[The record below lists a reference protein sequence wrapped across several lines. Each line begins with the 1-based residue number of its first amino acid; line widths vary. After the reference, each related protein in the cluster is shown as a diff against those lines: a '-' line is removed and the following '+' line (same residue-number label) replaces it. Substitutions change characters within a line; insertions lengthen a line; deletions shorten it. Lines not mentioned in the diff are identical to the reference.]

1 MIYIVEDDD
10 AIRELEQY
18 ALQSNGYEVA
28 SFASSEPF
36 WQAMR
41 TEAPELV
48 ILDVMLPG
56 EDGFSILKK
65 LRNTPSLHRLPI
77 IMVTAKS
84 SELDTVRGLDCGAD
98 DYISKPFGIMEFLSR
113 VRASLRRAAPEERPN
128 VLSFHEIL
136 LDNARHSVTVNNQP
150 VELTYKEYSLLRLL
164 LENTNLVVTRETILQ
179 VVWGTDISVE
189 SRTVD
194 MRLFL
199 MGFLGLLFTAAL
211 CIFVFHRAFTA
222 QAWDDLE
229 KESDLIRAGYD
240 LTSEP
245 QQLSFFVTGDLRIT
259 LISPDGD
266 VIFESATDQPMEN
279 HLTRPEI
286 VQALQGSIGKD
297 IRDSQTMGYETY
309 YYAVQLPG
317 GNILR
322 VAQDAETVW
331 SVYDGALPAI
341 VLSCVAL
348 MLAAAILSTLL
359 TRALVQPVLNMTE
372 DLDHIQDKVPYKELI
387 PFAES
392 IHADRILRENNEKM
406 RQEFTANV
414 SHELKT
420 PLTSISGYAEL
431 IETGIAK
438 PEDVPG
444 FAQKIHGEASRMIQ
458 LVNDI
463 LQLSSLDNASET
475 SSMPE
480 MEVVDLL
487 DVVKEC
493 VERQKLNARHAYI
506 TLTYLGESAP
516 VRGNRNLLDE
526 LCQNLCDN
534 AIRYNRPG
542 GKVQIVTACTRD
554 GHCSLTVTDNGIGIP
569 RESQSSVFER
579 FYRVDK
585 SRSKATGGTGLGL
598 AIVKHIALIH
608 EARIKLESQV
618 DVGTTIT
625 VTFPTAS

>member
-1 MIYIVEDDD
+1 M
-10 AIRELEQY
+10 
-18 ALQSNGYEVA
+18 
-28 SFASSEPF
+28 
-36 WQAMR
+36 
-41 TEAPELV
+41 
-48 ILDVMLPG
+48 
-56 EDGFSILKK
+56 
-65 LRNTPSLHRLPI
+65 
-77 IMVTAKS
+77 
-84 SELDTVRGLDCGAD
+84 
-98 DYISKPFGIMEFLSR
+98 
-113 VRASLRRAAPEERPN
+113 
-128 VLSFHEIL
+128 
-136 LDNARHSVTVNNQP
+136 
-150 VELTYKEYSLLRLL
+150 
-164 LENTNLVVTRETILQ
+164 
-179 VVWGTDISVE
+179 
-189 SRTVD
+189 
-194 MRLFL
+194 
-199 MGFLGLLFTAAL
+199 
-211 CIFVFHRAFTA
+211 
-222 QAWDDLE
+222 
-229 KESDLIRAGYD
+229 
-240 LTSEP
+240 
-245 QQLSFFVTGDLRIT
+245 
-259 LISPDGD
+259 
-266 VIFESATDQPMEN
+266 IFESATDQPMEN

-406 RQEFTANV
+406 RQDFTANV

>member
-1 MIYIVEDDD
+1 MKPHSME
-10 AIRELEQY
+10 E
-18 ALQSNGYEVA
+18 
-28 SFASSEPF
+28 
-36 WQAMR
+36 
-41 TEAPELV
+41 
-48 ILDVMLPG
+48 
-56 EDGFSILKK
+56 K
-65 LRNTPSLHRLPI
+65 
-77 IMVTAKS
+77 
-84 SELDTVRGLDCGAD
+84 
-98 DYISKPFGIMEFLSR
+98 IS
-113 VRASLRRAAPEERPN
+113 
-128 VLSFHEIL
+128 
-136 LDNARHSVTVNNQP
+136 
-150 VELTYKEYSLLRLL
+150 Y
-164 LENTNLVVTRETILQ
+164 
-179 VVWGTDISVE
+179 
-189 SRTVD
+189 
-194 MRLFL
+194 RLFL

-406 RQEFTANV
+406 RQDFTANV

-463 LQLSSLDNASET
+463 LQLSSLENAS
-475 SSMPE
+475 
-480 MEVVDLL
+480 
-487 DVVKEC
+487 
-493 VERQKLNARHAYI
+493 HAYI